1 MLPKNARLTAS
12 ADFARATKSGTRV
25 TTENFVG
32 YLYISPVTNQNLP
45 KCGLIINKSV
55 GGSVMRHALAPGSGE
70 PAGFVLENCSTQ
82 RNLNDEGRQQAERWG
97 DLLRAQH
104 SGVISVYSS
113 QWCRCLDT
121 ARLAFGHATAWPA
134 INSTFQG
141 QGDADQGV
149 EQAAILTPVDLGK

>member
-55 GGSVMRHALAPGSGE
+55 GGSVMRHALARK
-70 PAGFVLENCSTQ
+70 V
-82 RNLNDEGRQQAERWG
+82 R
-97 DLLRAQH
+97 H
-104 SGVISVYSS
+104 
-113 QWCRCLDT
+113 
-121 ARLAFGHATAWPA
+121 A
-134 INSTFQG
+134 INPQISKLPNGSLLVIRALAKSDTNG
-141 QGDADQGV
+141 VGV
-149 EQAAILTPVDLGK
+149 EIEKLTSKLLDRASRIRVK